1 MTVLVRRVA
10 LIAAVAAALASC
22 ARPRSEPRNCIV
34 TGRGSSADFL
44 IARRVC
50 AMAEYRFAQ
59 LTGTTAPAGG
69 IVLSREGGMVAE
81 AGRAEWR
88 LQWPTSARMRETARE
103 LELDEVEV
111 SREWETTLPHELG
124 HLMLAANLF
133 RDGLP
138 HAAEEY
144 GTPLPDWIDEGAGIW
159 MEPEPS
165 RAERLRQAVT
175 LANAATVSLG
185 ELLRARHPL
194 ATRPDG
200 PYATRIVI
208 NPPCLRCERPSPER
222 TQRIAYRYFRD
233 GRTAV
238 DTTYLIAT
246 GGTLDEPEARFYALS
261 YALLAYLHD
270 RGGKP
275 AIQQLLARG
284 RLDPGGD
291 LLTGLPGIPAD
302 AASIEQ
308 EWRRWMVA
316 RATAPPP
323 SPPARR
329 KN

>member
-1 MTVLVRRVA
+1 MRTR
-10 LIAAVAAALASC
+10 AATLLMLLAMSAASGC
-22 ARPRSEPRNCIV
+22 VRPRSEPRNCLV

-59 LTGTTAPAGG
+59 LTGATAPSGG

-81 AGRAEWR
+81 AGRSEWR

-103 LELDEVEV
+103 LQLDETDV

-124 HLMLAANLF
+124 HLMLAANVF

-138 HAAEEY
+138 HESDEY

-175 LANAATVSLG
+175 LANATTVSLD
-185 ELLRARHPL
+185 ELLRTKHPL
-194 ATRPDG
+194 ASRADG

-208 NPPCLRCERPSPER
+208 NPPCVRCARVNPDQ
-222 TQRIAYRYFRD
+222 TQRVSYRYFRD

-238 DTTYLIAT
+238 DTTYLSPTTAIN
-246 GGTLDEPEARFYALS
+246 EPEARFYALS
-261 YALLAYLHD
+261 YALLAYLRD
-270 RGGKP
+270 RGGKS
-275 AIQQLLARG
+275 AIQELLARG
-284 RLDPGGD
+284 RLNPTGE
-291 LLTGLPGIPAD
+291 LLAGLPGLPAD
-302 AASIEQ
+302 ATSIEQ
-308 EWRRWMVA
+308 EWRRWMIA
-316 RATAPPP
+316 RAASVGAQP
-323 SPPARR
+323 RR

>member
-1 MTVLVRRVA
+1 MRT
-10 LIAAVAAALASC
+10 ALAVLMVLTAMTTLSSC
-22 ARPRSEPRNCIV
+22 ARPRSEPRNCLV

-59 LTGTTAPAGG
+59 LTGVTAPAGG

-81 AGRAEWR
+81 AGRSEWR

-103 LELDEVEV
+103 LQLDEADV

-138 HAAEEY
+138 HASDEY

-175 LANAATVSLG
+175 LANAATVSLD
-185 ELLRARHPL
+185 ELLRTKHPL
-194 ATRPDG
+194 ASRPDG

-208 NPPCLRCERPSPER
+208 NPPCVRCARVNPDQ
-222 TQRIAYRYFRD
+222 TQRVAYRYFRD

-238 DTTYLIAT
+238 DTTYLSAT
-246 GGTLDEPEARFYALS
+246 AAVNEPEARFYALS
-261 YALLAYLHD
+261 YALLAYLRD
-270 RGGKP
+270 RGGKS
-275 AIQQLLARG
+275 AIQELLARG
-284 RLDPGGD
+284 RRDPSGE
-291 LLTGLPGIPAD
+291 LLAGLPGIPAD
-302 AASIEQ
+302 AATIEH
-308 EWRRWMVA
+308 EWRRWMIA
-316 RATAPPP
+316 RAAPPP
-323 SPPARR
+323 APRR